1 MASGVATG
9 DEPAR
14 VIEEAAVEA
23 ARGLGGVDADLLLF
37 SFSPHFVEHA
47 RAMAGQLGEKLS
59 PKTMVGVSAESV
71 LGGTKEYERLPG
83 VSVLAAKLPGVDI
96 HTFTHEDLPAADS
109 AELGAAMGLG
119 PKHRGTLLF
128 TDPFSVPLVRMLP
141 AMSAS
146 IRRNTKGGGPLIGG
160 IASAAGSPGGNA
172 LVCNGSVRREGL
184 VGVTLSG
191 RVRIDPV
198 VSQGC
203 RPLGPNLVVTKAKAN
218 LVRELGGRPAL
229 HVISRLLADLS
240 EEEREAATGG
250 LYLGIVVDEYKD
262 RFGRGDYLMRSIL
275 AADEG
280 SGSIAVGD
288 QLRVGQTV
296 RLHMRDRATADEDLS
311 LLLDAQKI
319 HDKPL
324 GVWMVTCNGRGSSMF
339 GAPHHDAG
347 AVNRAFAPPRSGAHM
362 ALGGQ
367 PIGGDE
373 NSVPLAG
380 FFAAGEIGPVGGDS
394 YLHAHTASL
403 AVFRAP

>member
-1 MASGVATG
+1 MASGIATG

-14 VIEEAAVEA
+14 VIEAAADEA
-23 ARGLGGVDADLLLF
+23 ARGIGGGDADLVLF

-47 RAMAGQLGEKLS
+47 RAMVGRLGEKLS
-59 PKTMVGVSAESV
+59 PRTMIGVSAESV

-83 VSVLAAKLPGVDI
+83 VSVLAAKLPGVGI
-96 HTFTHEDLPAADS
+96 HTFTHDDLPTADS
-109 AELGAAMGLG
+109 QQIGDAMGLG
-119 PKHRGTLLF
+119 AKHRGTLLF

-146 IRRNTKGGGPLIGG
+146 IRRAGGGPLIGG
-160 IASAAGSPGGNA
+160 IASAGESPGGNA
-172 LVCNGSVRREGL
+172 LICNGSVRREGL
-184 VGVTLSG
+184 VGVSLSG

-218 LVRELGGRPAL
+218 LVRELGGKPSL
-229 HVISRLLADLS
+229 HVISRLLSQLTD
-240 EEEREAATGG
+240 EEREAATGG
-250 LYLGIVVDEYKD
+250 LYLGIVVDEYKE

-311 LLLDAQKI
+311 LLLDAQKV

-339 GAPHHDAG
+339 GAPHHDTG
-347 AVNRAFAPPRSGAHM
+347 AVSRAFAPPRSGADM
-362 ALGGQ
+362 ALGGR

-373 NSVPLAG
+373 TSVPLAG

-394 YLHAHTASL
+394 FLHAHTASL
-403 AVFRAP
+403 AVFRGP